1 MAPSW
6 LRCCKTAFPLSSCL
20 YAVLWPRDSIM
31 QFEIWICGDDD
42 DDLMCAVMICLY
54 TRHFLWNWWLVLRLV
69 YWLMGGW
76 AVESF
81 LGVVSSWWSWQAVKL
96 AQYNKCHIN
105 IWRKKKECLRIDAP
119 GFLEM
124 GLLTGVIYSRLFF
137 FFNFVRYWLFTLFT
151 RRCPSYSKYLWGW
164 TYKLLLPCSESCIW

>member
-1 MAPSW
+1 MLFCGPEIQLCNLKFEFVVMMMMIW
-6 LRCCKTAFPLSSCL
+6 C
-20 YAVLWPRDSIM
+20 VLWWYACTRDISYETGGWC
-31 QFEIWICGDDD
+31 F
-42 DDLMCAVMICLY
+42 DLYIDWWEAGQLKASLVLCPVDGHG
-54 TRHFLWNWWLVLRLV
+54 RQWNWPSIISVTSIF
-69 YWLMGGW
+69 
-76 AVESF
+76 EE
-81 LGVVSSWWSWQAVKL
+81 
-96 AQYNKCHIN
+96 
-105 IWRKKKECLRIDAP
+105 KKKECLRIDAP